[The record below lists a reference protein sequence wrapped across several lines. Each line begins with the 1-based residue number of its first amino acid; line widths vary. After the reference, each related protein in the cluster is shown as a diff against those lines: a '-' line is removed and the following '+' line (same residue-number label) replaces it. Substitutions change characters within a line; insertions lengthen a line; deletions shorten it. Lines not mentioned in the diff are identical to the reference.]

1 MARGKRAAK
10 ADAPTERERKEYW
23 RLADKAGGQE
33 KLPQWIG
40 ERPPEPPL
48 GAPRNNFDEELL
60 TLFGPFW
67 PNFFPPPHRTLR
79 KFIESIWRG
88 HKENY
93 ETKTLSRDARKTRVA
108 LGRTLTAS
116 RAGWLERRP
125 SRPHELK
132 VPKL

>member
-93 ETKTLSRDARKTRVA
+93 ETKTLSRDARRAWDPRRLGANVDRITRRLVRKA
-108 LGRTLTAS
+108 AKPP
-116 RAGWLERRP
+116 A
-125 SRPHELK
+125 
-132 VPKL
+132 